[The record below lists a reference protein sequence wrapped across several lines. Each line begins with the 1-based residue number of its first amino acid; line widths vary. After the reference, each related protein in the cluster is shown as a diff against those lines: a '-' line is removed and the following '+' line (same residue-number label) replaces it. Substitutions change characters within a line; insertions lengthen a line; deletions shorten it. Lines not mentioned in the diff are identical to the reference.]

1 MTDTTT
7 DLDLTLTRAPRL
19 MPAFGKGVLT
29 GIGKRP
35 RPDAPLPAVRLT
47 LPGVRADPA
56 RTAAY
61 AEVCG
66 FAAHAPVLPVTYPH
80 VLGFPL
86 AARLMSARAFP
97 LPMLGLVHTTIE
109 ITQHAPLPAGEP
121 LDLTVYAAELRPHRR
136 GTEAVMVTE
145 ARRDGELLWQ
155 DRSTYLARHRTE
167 SASTHPAPPKATSP
181 AASALPPRAEWRLP
195 GDLGRRHAAVS
206 GDYNPIHLHPLT
218 ARPLGFPRAIAHG
231 MWTFARCAA
240 ETVPEDTH
248 AVRIT
253 AEFRAPVLLPTTVTY
268 AATGPAFELRG
279 GPGHEDRLHLT
290 GETEIRT

>member
-1 MTDTTT
+1 MADTRT
-7 DLDLTLTRAPRL
+7 DLTLARAPRL
-19 MPAFGKGVLT
+19 MPALGKGVLT

-80 VLGFPL
+80 ILGFPL

-109 ITQHAPLPAGEP
+109 IVQHAPLPADEP

-145 ARRDGELLWQ
+145 ARRDGEPVWE

-167 SASTHPAPPKATSP
+167 AASEPATPAPTAPSP
-181 AASALPPRAEWRLP
+181 AAPALPSRAEWRLA

-240 ETVPEDTH
+240 EAVPEGAR
-248 AVRIT
+248 AVRI
-253 AEFRAPVLLPTTVTY
+253 ASEFRAPVLLPATVTY
-268 AATGPAFELRG
+268 AAAGPAFELRA
-279 GPGHEDRLHLT
+279 GPDHENRLHLT
-290 GETEIRT
+290 GEAEIRP